1 MSPSSHSEQSAQAT
15 PLPSPQLWT
24 VLNLPVRLS
33 FTTTT
38 IYRIHLGIS
47 EVREIDEMGGNRNR
61 HTDCLE
67 DLRLKEEDKKPTEIH
82 TNNNKSW
89 INNSL
94 SQPFM
99 WIFLKKQGYFVKIIS
114 MLSDGCPAKNI
125 ASTQKR
131 RRVLE
136 IAPFGLHR
144 CVSSS

>member
-1 MSPSSHSEQSAQAT
+1 
-15 PLPSPQLWT
+15 
-24 VLNLPVRLS
+24 
-33 FTTTT
+33 
-38 IYRIHLGIS
+38 
-47 EVREIDEMGGNRNR
+47 VREIDEMGGDRSRN
-61 HTDCLE
+61 TGYLE
-67 DLRLKEEDKKPTEIH
+67 ALSLKEKDKKSTEIH

-99 WIFLKKQGYFVKIIS
+99 WIFLKKRGYFVKIIS
-114 MLSDGCPAKNI
+114 MFSDGCPAKNI